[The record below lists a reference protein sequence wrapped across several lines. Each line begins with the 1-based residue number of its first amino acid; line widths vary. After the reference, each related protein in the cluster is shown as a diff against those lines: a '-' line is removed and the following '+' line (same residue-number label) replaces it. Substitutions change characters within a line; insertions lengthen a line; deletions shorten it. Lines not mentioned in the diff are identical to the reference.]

1 MRLLH
6 TFLVLTFIGLT
17 LYSGWNVNNQVKAAD
32 EVIDE
37 DSSTTAPT
45 VDQDL
50 GKSREASRTDD
61 EVIQREE
68 EQIKLDGLS
77 VAELKALRNNAQKQE
92 FVAEVNRM
100 MKLIINSLYKNKE
113 IFLRELISN
122 ASDALDKIRFLALT
136 DKDALGD
143 NEELSIRVKVDKE
156 NRMLHI
162 TDTGIGMTQDDLVKY
177 LGTIAKS
184 QTSEFL
190 SRFQEAQESDNKQ
203 SMSDLIGQF
212 GVGFYSAFLVA
223 DKVIVTSKNNADEQ
237 HIWESDSASFSVYKD
252 PRGNT
257 LGRGTTVSL
266 HLKEEAQEFLEEH
279 KIREIIQKY
288 SQFINFN
295 IYLWSS
301 KAVSEEVPV
310 EDQEKPVDKKEG
322 DEDAT
327 VEEAKDTTES
337 KPKTKKVDKTVW
349 DWELM
354 NQAKPIWQR
363 KASEVE
369 EKEYLDFY
377 RAFTK
382 DTQDPLV
389 YTHFVAEGEV
399 TFKSI
404 LFVPKAAPT
413 DIFQNYNKKQDTIK
427 MYVRRVFISDNVDDM
442 LPKYLSFVRGVVDS
456 DDLPLNVSRE
466 TLQQNK
472 LLKVIKK
479 KLVRKILDMIKKLE
493 EEDYEKFWKEYATNI
508 KLGVIEDTTNRV
520 RLAKLLRYQSSA
532 TESGKLTS
540 LDKYVERMKEK
551 QEFIYY
557 IAGTSRDEV
566 EQSPFVER
574 LLKKGYEVL
583 YLTDPIDEYCMQS
596 SPEFDGKR
604 FQNVA
609 KDGLNIDKSKQ
620 AEERMKEL
628 QKSYEALLNW
638 IRDGALKDK
647 IESVKIS
654 TRLVKT
660 PMALVANQY
669 GYSGNMERITRA
681 QAYQKSGGDSMSN
694 YYYSQKKILEIN
706 PGHPLIKELLK
717 RVESDSNDP
726 KANEMLQLMYE
737 SATLR
742 SGYELRDTAGFADR
756 IESMLRRAMNVS
768 PDEKVEEMPDFD
780 DSAAAAADSSSNDSS
795 QSGDAEEEVRA
806 ESANDHEEL

>member
-1 MRLLH
+1 MSQLKE
-6 TFLVLTFIGLT
+6 I
-17 LYSGWNVNNQVKAAD
+17 
-32 EVIDE
+32 
-37 DSSTTAPT
+37 
-45 VDQDL
+45 
-50 GKSREASRTDD
+50 RE
-61 EVIQREE
+61 
-68 EQIKLDGLS
+68 K
-77 VAELKALRNNAQKQE
+77 AQKQE

-136 DKDALGD
+136 DKNVMGD
-143 NEELSIRVKVDKE
+143 LDELEIKIKVDKE

-162 TDTGIGMTQDDLVKY
+162 TDTGIGMTKDDLVKY

-190 SRFQEAQESDNKQ
+190 NRFQEAQESENKQ

-223 DKVIVTSKNNADEQ
+223 DKVLVTSKNNNDDQ
-237 HIWESDSASFSVYKD
+237 YIWESDSNSFIVSKD

-266 HLKEEAQEFLEEH
+266 HLKEEAQEFLEES
-279 KIREIIQKY
+279 KLKEIISKY

-295 IYLWSS
+295 IYLWTS
-301 KAVSEEVPV
+301 KTVSEAVPV
-310 EDQEKPVDKKEG
+310 EDTEAKTEKKDDG
-322 DEDAT
+322 EDAT
-327 VEEAKDTTES
+327 VEEAKEE
-337 KPKTKKVDKTVW
+337 KPATKNVDKTVW

-363 KASEVE
+363 KTSEVTE
-369 EKEYLDFY
+369 AEYIEFY
-377 RAFTK
+377 KAFTK
-382 DTQDPLV
+382 DSQEPLD

-404 LFVPKAAPT
+404 LFIPKTAST
-413 DIFQNYNKKQDTIK
+413 DLYQNYNKKQETVK
-427 MYVRRVFISDNVDDM
+427 MYVRRVFISDTYDDI
-442 LPKYLSFVRGVVDS
+442 LPKYLNFIRGIVDS

-479 KLVRKILDMIKKLE
+479 KLVRKVLDMVKKLSE
-493 EEDYEKFWKEYATNI
+493 ADYDAFWKEFGTNI
-508 KLGVIEDTTNRV
+508 KLGTIEDTTNRV
-520 RLAKLLRYQSSA
+520 RLAKLLRFTSSR
-532 TESGKLTS
+532 TEKDKLTS
-540 LDKYVERMKEK
+540 LEKYVEQMKDK

-557 IAGTSRDEV
+557 IAGTSRE
-566 EQSPFVER
+566 ELASSPFVER
-574 LLKKGYEVL
+574 LIKKGYEVL
-583 YLTDPIDEYCMQS
+583 YLTDPIDEYTMQS
-596 SPEFDGKR
+596 LPEFEGKR

-620 AEERMKEL
+620 AEERLKEL
-628 QKSYEALLNW
+628 QKTYEPLLNW
-638 IRDGALKDK
+638 IKDGALKEK
-647 IESVKIS
+647 IESVKVS

-694 YYYSQKKILEIN
+694 YYFGQKKILEVN
-706 PGHPLIKELLK
+706 PGHPLIKELLR
-717 RVESDSNDP
+717 RVESDASDP
-726 KANEMLQLMYE
+726 KAKDMVQLMFE
-737 SATLR
+737 AATLR
-742 SGYELRDTAGFADR
+742 SGYELRDMSGFAER
-756 IESMLRRAMNVS
+756 IETMLRSAMNVS
-768 PDEKVEEMPDFD
+768 PDEKVDEEPEFEEP
-780 DSAAAAADSSSNDSS
+780 AAAEEDGKADEEEVKA
-795 QSGDAEEEVRA
+795 DAEEKGEVSF
-806 ESANDHEEL
+806 EF

>member
-1 MRLLH
+1 
-6 TFLVLTFIGLT
+6 
-17 LYSGWNVNNQVKAAD
+17 
-32 EVIDE
+32 
-37 DSSTTAPT
+37 
-45 VDQDL
+45 
-50 GKSREASRTDD
+50 
-61 EVIQREE
+61 
-68 EQIKLDGLS
+68 
-77 VAELKALRNNAQKQE
+77 
-92 FVAEVNRM
+92 M

-136 DKDALGD
+136 DKNVMGD
-143 NEELSIRVKVDKE
+143 LDELEIKIKVDKE

-162 TDTGIGMTQDDLVKY
+162 TDTGIGMTKDDLVKY

-190 SRFQEAQESDNKQ
+190 NRFQEAQESENKQ

-223 DKVIVTSKNNADEQ
+223 DKVLVTSKNNNDDQ
-237 HIWESDSASFSVYKD
+237 YIWESDSNSFIVSKD

-266 HLKEEAQEFLEEH
+266 HLKEEAQEFLEES
-279 KIREIIQKY
+279 KLKEIISKY

-295 IYLWSS
+295 IYLWTS
-301 KAVSEEVPV
+301 KTVSEAVPV
-310 EDQEKPVDKKEG
+310 EDTEAKTEKKDDG
-322 DEDAT
+322 EDAT
-327 VEEAKDTTES
+327 VEEAKEE
-337 KPKTKKVDKTVW
+337 KPATKNVDKTVW

-363 KASEVE
+363 KTSEVTDA
-369 EKEYLDFY
+369 EYIEFY
-377 RAFTK
+377 KAFTK
-382 DTQDPLV
+382 DSQEPLD

-404 LFVPKAAPT
+404 LFIPKAAST
-413 DIFQNYNKKQDTIK
+413 DLYQNYNKKQETVK
-427 MYVRRVFISDNVDDM
+427 MYVRRVFISDTYDDI
-442 LPKYLSFVRGVVDS
+442 LPKYLNFIRGIVDS

-479 KLVRKILDMIKKLE
+479 KLVRKVLDMVKKLSE
-493 EEDYEKFWKEYATNI
+493 ADYDAFWKEFGTNI
-508 KLGVIEDTTNRV
+508 KLGTIEDTTNRV
-520 RLAKLLRYQSSA
+520 RLAKLLRFTSSR
-532 TESGKLTS
+532 TEKDKLTS
-540 LDKYVERMKEK
+540 LEKYVEQMKDK

-557 IAGTSRDEV
+557 IAGTSRE
-566 EQSPFVER
+566 ELAASPFVER
-574 LLKKGYEVL
+574 LIKKGYEVL
-583 YLTDPIDEYCMQS
+583 YLTDPIDEYTMQS
-596 SPEFDGKR
+596 LPEFEGKR

-620 AEERMKEL
+620 AEERLKDL
-628 QKSYEALLNW
+628 QKTYEPLLNW
-638 IRDGALKDK
+638 IKDGALKDR

-694 YYYSQKKILEIN
+694 YYFGQKKILEVN
-706 PGHPLIKELLK
+706 PGHPLIKELLR
-717 RVESDSNDP
+717 RVETDAADP
-726 KANEMLQLMYE
+726 KAKDMVQLMFE
-737 SATLR
+737 AATLR
-742 SGYELRDTAGFADR
+742 SGYELRDMSGFAER
-756 IESMLRRAMNVS
+756 IETMLRSAMNVS
-768 PDEKVEEMPDFD
+768 PDEKVDEEPEFEEP
-780 DSAAAAADSSSNDSS
+780 AAAEEDGKADEEEVKA
-795 QSGDAEEEVRA
+795 DAEEKGEVSF
-806 ESANDHEEL
+806 EF

>member
-1 MRLLH
+1 MKLFNALM
-6 TFLVLTFIGLT
+6 FLVFVCLTI
-17 LYSGWNVNNQVKAAD
+17 YSGWSINYGGQVHAAAD
-32 EVIDE
+32 VDE
-37 DSSTTAPT
+37 SGDSAPT
-45 VDQDL
+45 VTPDI
-50 GKSREASRTDD
+50 GKSREGSRTDD
-61 EVIQREE
+61 EVVQREE

-77 VAELKALRNNAQKQE
+77 VAEMKQLRDTAQKQE

-122 ASDALDKIRFLALT
+122 ASDALDKIRFLSLT
-136 DKDALGD
+136 DKSALGD
-143 NEELSIRVKVDKE
+143 HEDLIIRIKADKE

-162 TDTGIGMTQDDLVKY
+162 TDTGIGMTRDDLVKY

-190 SRFQEAQESDNKQ
+190 SKFAEAQSSDNKQ

-223 DKVIVTSKNNADEQ
+223 DKVLVTSKNNQDEQ
-237 HIWESDSASFSVYKD
+237 YIWESDSASFTVVKD

-266 HLKEEAQEFLEEH
+266 HLKEEAQEFLEEA
-279 KIREIIQKY
+279 KLRDIITKY

-295 IYLWSS
+295 IYLWTS
-301 KAVSEEVPV
+301 KTVSEEV
-310 EDQEKPVDKKEG
+310 EEEAETKKEETKS

-327 VEEAKDTTES
+327 VEEAKDE

-354 NQAKPIWQR
+354 NSAKPIWQR
-363 KASEVE
+363 KASEINDA
-369 EKEYLDFY
+369 EYREFY
-377 RAFTK
+377 KSFTK
-382 DTQDPLV
+382 DSQDPLV

-404 LFVPKAAPT
+404 LFVPKAAPQ
-413 DIFQNYNKKQDTIK
+413 DIFQNYNKKQDSIK
-427 MYVRRVFISDNVDDM
+427 MYVRRVFISDTYDEL
-442 LPKYLSFVRGVVDS
+442 LPKFLSFVRGVVDS

-479 KLVRKILDMIKKLE
+479 KLVRKILDMLKKLE
-493 EEDYEKFWKEYATNI
+493 EEEFDSFYKEYSTNL
-508 KLGVIEDTTNRV
+508 KLGVIEDSTNRV
-520 RLAKLLRYQSSA
+520 RLAKLLRFATSSD
-532 TESGKLTS
+532 SKPTS
-540 LDKYVERMKEK
+540 LEKYVERMKEK

-557 IAGTSRDEV
+557 IAGTDRKEL
-566 EQSPFVER
+566 ERSPFVER

-596 SPEFDGKR
+596 LPEFEGKR

-609 KDGLNIDKSKQ
+609 KEGLQLDKSKQ
-620 AEERMKEL
+620 AEERLKDL
-628 QKSYEALLNW
+628 QKTYEPLLNW
-638 IRDGALKDK
+638 IKDGPLKDK
-647 IESVKIS
+647 VESVKVS

-694 YYYSQKKILEIN
+694 YYFSQKKILEIN
-706 PGHPLIKELLK
+706 AGHPLIKELLR
-717 RVESDSNDP
+717 RVEADASDPRAKD
-726 KANEMLQLMYE
+726 LVQLMFE
-737 SATLR
+737 AATLR
-742 SGYELRDTAGFADR
+742 SGYELRDTADFADR
-756 IESMLRRAMNVS
+756 IESMLRSAMNIS
-768 PDEKVEEMPDFD
+768 QDEQIEEEPDFD
-780 DSAAAAADSSSNDSS
+780 TPETDSASSSSS
-795 QSGDAEEEVRA
+795 SSDKSQEEV
-806 ESANDHEEL
+806 SADEETKEEHVEL